1 MAEVL
6 HDVELVSTTNHAQ
19 PDHVVG
25 RVEQVRA
32 VRGRKHEMFVTVLGV
47 IVEGDVFSLLVELE
61 IGAVG

>member
-1 MAEVL
+1 
-6 HDVELVSTTNHAQ
+6 
-19 PDHVVG
+19 
-25 RVEQVRA
+25 